1 MSDEAAALRAA
12 IRLGLIGS
20 HVDRPEFDA
29 AVARVYEVERSKEQD
44 WDFCTNPPCGCA
56 RFACRKHTPEGI
68 HFRCCSKCSH
78 EFYDGDLAQELSCL

>member
-1 MSDEAAALRAA
+1 MTPESAALRES
-12 IRLGLIGS
+12 IRLGLIS
-20 HVDRPEFDA
+20 SYIDRSEFDA

-44 WDFCTNPPCGCA
+44 WDFCTNTSCGCA

-78 EFYDGDLAQELSCL
+78 EFDDECTQEASCL